1 MCIRD
6 SVTTDANLR
15 HALWRER
22 PDVTKLVVAQRVSS
36 IMDADAILVLN
47 DGRLTGVGTHEELLA
62 TNQTYREIAESQLT
76 LEAGR

>member
-1 MCIRD
+1 
-6 SVTTDANLR
+6 
-15 HALWRER
+15 
-22 PDVTKLVVAQRVSS
+22 
-36 IMDADAILVLN
+36 MDADAILVLN